1 MEYKMKSNKKFT
13 QLILAIFS
21 ITIIALYAYAAETPP
36 IGQTTIPT
44 GQTSIPTGQSEG
56 VTADILGQRGG
67 MFHPFLVLEEVYTDN
82 LFATNSNT
90 KSSFVT
96 TIAPGI
102 WIASPGTR
110 QRLLSIDTTTT
121 SPGGLHLSRL
131 KSDVGRRY
139 QSYFLYSPE
148 YVMYS
153 DYSRH
158 AHLNHRAEGLAQL
171 NLNSGLSFDLIT
183 LIHDRE
189 EIAGNGVTDQLY
201 RYRDSLIDFIAT
213 YDRPSNLLEVQFA
226 YSMYALDYDEVIVSY
241 RDRRDHSFGLSA
253 TYPFWP
259 KTSLFAEFN
268 YSDIDYVSGSIN
280 DNIERRYYIGAKYH
294 ATAKTTGLLKL
305 GYIEK
310 DFESITLSDQDGF
323 SIELQ
328 TIHHL
333 TSKRTLQVLGY
344 RKFQESDL
352 IGASS
357 YLSTG
362 IDFGLSHQFT
372 EKWSGTFN
380 AFYEMNDYNEVNRD
394 DKVYGFGP
402 AVRFEP
408 REWMFFDF
416 GYYYSR
422 NDSNVTFYDYD
433 INQIFLR
440 ATLSL

>member
-1 MEYKMKSNKKFT
+1 MKSNKKFT

-21 ITIIALYAYAAETPP
+21 ITIMVQYAHAAEAPP
-36 IGQTTIPT
+36 IGQTTIPS
-44 GQTSIPTGQSEG
+44 GQTSIPSGQSEG
-56 VTADILGQRGG
+56 ITADILGQRGG
-67 MFHPFLVLEEVYTDN
+67 VFHPFIILEEVYTDN
-82 LFATNSNT
+82 LFATNSST

-121 SPGGLHLSRL
+121 SPGGLHLSRF
-131 KSDVGRRY
+131 KSEADRRY

-153 DYSRH
+153 NNSKH
-158 AHLNHRAEGLAQL
+158 WHWNHKAESLFQL

-183 LIHDRE
+183 LLHDKK
-189 EIAGNGVTDQLY
+189 EIAGNGVTDTLY
-201 RYRDSLIDFIAT
+201 RYQDSLIDFIAT
-213 YDRPSNLLEVQFA
+213 YDPPSNRFELQFA
-226 YSMYALDYDEVIVSY
+226 YSNYALDYKEIVVSY
-241 RDRRDHSFGLSA
+241 RDRRDNSFGLSA
-253 TYPFWP
+253 SYQFWP
-259 KTSLFAEFN
+259 KTALFAEYN
-268 YSDIDYVSGSIN
+268 YSDINYVSGSIT
-280 DNIERRYYIGAKYH
+280 DNIERRYYAGAKWDI
-294 ATAKTTGLLKL
+294 TAKTSGTLKL

-310 DFESITLSDQDGF
+310 DFDSITLSDQSGF
-323 SIELQ
+323 SAELQ
-328 TIHHL
+328 TQHHL

-352 IGASS
+352 LGASS
-357 YLSTG
+357 FLSTG
-362 IDFGLSHQFT
+362 IDIGLSQKFT

-394 DKVYGFGP
+394 DTVYGFGP
-402 AVRFEP
+402 AIRFEP

-422 NDSNVTFYDYD
+422 NDSNVTFFDYD